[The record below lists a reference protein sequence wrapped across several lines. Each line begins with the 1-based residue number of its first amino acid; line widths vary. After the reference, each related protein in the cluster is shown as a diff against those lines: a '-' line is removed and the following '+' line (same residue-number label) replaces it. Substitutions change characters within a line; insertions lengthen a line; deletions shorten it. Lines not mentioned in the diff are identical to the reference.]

1 MTTVNATKVSMDM
14 KGSGT
19 FFKRT
24 NIEFKNQVFQG
35 YALKRQKGDTLKALE
50 LLKHVVLG
58 FSMTQILS
66 NSNSS
71 E

>member
-1 MTTVNATKVSMDM
+1 MDM

-19 FFKRT
+19 FFKKT

-35 YALKRQKGDTLKALE
+35 YALKRQKGDTLKTLE
-50 LLKHVVLG
+50 LLKYVSCNICKYVVLG
-58 FSMTQILS
+58 FSMTQMLS